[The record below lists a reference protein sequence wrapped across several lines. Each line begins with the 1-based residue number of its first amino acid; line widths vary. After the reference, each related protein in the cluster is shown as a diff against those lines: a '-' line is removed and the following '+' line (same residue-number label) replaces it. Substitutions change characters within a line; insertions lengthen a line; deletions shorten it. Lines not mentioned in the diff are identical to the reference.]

1 MGKTIIIRLN
11 KIKLRGRI
19 LVIRVVDSNKIIV
32 VMDLNKINSK

>member
-1 MGKTIIIRLN
+1 MDKTIIIRLN